1 MNKIETVIYNQ
12 IKKKTKNVKL
22 NQNLISNNIIDSF
35 DMMELIIFCEK
46 KFKMRFKEKD
56 LMDKNFESIAK
67 IALIISNYKKTK

>member
-1 MNKIETVIYNQ
+1 MNKIETIIYDW

-46 KFKMRFKEKD
+46 EFKIRFKEKD
-56 LMDKNFESIAK
+56 LIDKNFKSIAK
-67 IALIISNYKKTK
+67 IALMISDYKKTK